1 MYKVPRAKIHK
12 RRQQYIK
19 YSKYSKYSKSSSYY
33 KLIKMLSKFVDHN
46 NEVYL
51 FQ

>member
-19 YSKYSKYSKSSSYY
+19 YSKYSKYSKSSSYLQAN
-33 KLIKMLSKFVDHN
+33 KAAEQVC
-46 NEVYL
+46 
-51 FQ
+51 